1 MPIVVALGTSSAI
14 AHQSREH
21 AYLLVDGDDEAFL
34 LDCAGSP
41 IQRLLSL
48 GIPLE
53 KLEGLILTHHHPDH
67 TYGVPALL
75 SGLWL
80 HGRQRPFHVYGHE
93 KSLRLVQAMGDLFEW
108 ETWPNWLPIVYHEI
122 AVEEEVPAAIS
133 EEFSFTTSPG
143 SHGDTAS
150 LAVRVQ
156 SRLTGRRVVYSSDT
170 EPSSRVAR
178 LAHGAQLLIHEASG
192 GGGGHSSA
200 AGAGAVA
207 FQAQVERLVLI
218 HYPWVEDEA
227 TMLQQASQAFSGPV
241 DLATDFSVFPF

>member
-1 MPIVVALGTSSAI
+1 MPRVIALGTSSAI
-14 AHQSREH
+14 AHEGREH
-21 AYLLVDGDDEAFL
+21 AYLLVEGEAEAFL

-48 GIPLE
+48 GMSLE

-93 KSLRLVQAMGDLFEW
+93 KSLRLVRAMGGLFEW
-108 ETWPNWLPIVYHEI
+108 DTWPNWLPIVCHEI
-122 AVEEEVPAAIS
+122 AVHDEVPVLLT

-156 SRLTGRRVVYSSDT
+156 SRQTERRVVYSSDT
-170 EPSSRVAR
+170 EPCHQVAR
-178 LAHGAQLLIHEASG
+178 LAYRAHLLIHEASG
-192 GGGGHSSA
+192 IGSGHSSA
-200 AGAGAVA
+200 AQAGAVA
-207 FQAQVERLVLI
+207 LQAQVQRLALI
-218 HYPWVEDEA
+218 HYPRVDDASSMLRAAGEA
-227 TMLQQASQAFSGPV
+227 FGGPV
-241 DLATDFSVFPF
+241 ELATDFSAFTF